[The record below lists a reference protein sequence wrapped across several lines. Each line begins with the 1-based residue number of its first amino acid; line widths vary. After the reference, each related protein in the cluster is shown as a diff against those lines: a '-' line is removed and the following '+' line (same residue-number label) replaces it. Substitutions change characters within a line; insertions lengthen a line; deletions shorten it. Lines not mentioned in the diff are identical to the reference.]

1 MWARVDRA
9 LNGVKQHG
17 TRGGTDTSPRKWAL
31 RRECLARMWARPRQG
46 TLRFVIWGPSADV
59 LALPGVGGP
68 ASASRRRLRSQT
80 HDPLVPLVP
89 ACRGRSG
96 PWASVQLTMAAALAS
111 PHVVARRTARGAWS

>member
-59 LALPGVGGP
+59 LALPGLGAPPRPP
-68 ASASRRRLRSQT
+68 A
-80 HDPLVPLVP
+80 
-89 ACRGRSG
+89 GYSG
-96 PWASVQLTMAAALAS
+96 PKPTIPWSPSRQPVAAD
-111 PHVVARRTARGAWS
+111 RGHGRLCN